1 MKKIFIVS
9 IIAFVSQTMVAMA
22 GTGVVVPQAVS
33 AAFAARFP
41 DARVKK
47 WSPCPQ
53 GFMAMFKH
61 KGKKEYAYY
70 APDGTWK
77 ATETAVSWTWNLP
90 DAVRK
95 AYKDSDYAAWK
106 VEHIKRVDQPDEPLY
121 ILDVNSSPL
130 YDADHSYV
138 YAEEW
143 VIFFNQKGELV
154 RKYQKG

>member
-1 MKKIFIVS
+1 MKKIFIVL
-9 IIAFVSQTMVAMA
+9 IIALVSQTMVAVA
-22 GTGVVVPQAVS
+22 GPGVVVPQAVS

-41 DARVKK
+41 DAHVRK

-53 GFMAMFKH
+53 GFMAMFKR
-61 KGKKEYAYY
+61 KWKKVYAYY

-77 ATETAVSWTWNLP
+77 ATETPVNWTWNLP

-95 AYKDSDYAAWK
+95 AYKKSDYAAWK
-106 VEHIKRVDQPDEPLY
+106 VEHIKKVDQADEPLY
-121 ILDVNSSPL
+121 ILDVNSSVL

-143 VIFFNQKGELV
+143 VIFFNQRGELV